1 MLSIGKYQADVT
13 AQSEMATIRRRESNI
28 EEKPKILEAVTVNS
42 SGSCEEAAT
51 VEEKAHS
58 IVTVKVL
65 AAHCT

>member
-13 AQSEMATIRRRESNI
+13 AQSEMATIRRRESNV
-28 EEKPKILEAVTVNS
+28 EEKPKILEAVKVNP
-42 SGSCEEAAT
+42 SGSCEEAEI
-51 VEEKAHS
+51 VEEKAPP